1 MPAGYAPLPNPRSG
15 PDADR
20 ELEEAFDDHEDDEH
34 SANET
39 TRLTRG
45 YDVDSH
51 PLSADSHA
59 ASPAQASAAPSQPG
73 AYDFEREYEYDFPPP
88 GSPPSPSTFALP
100 NDWGNSN
107 GQLPATPARPEP
119 PRPSF
124 FRRAV
129 GVLLPQH
136 YARVPTEP
144 SAASRPV
151 GGGTDNDGVFA
162 NVMAKP
168 GRSVTI
174 TNENGEVIMVP
185 EEAQN
190 DLPPSYQEAQADA
203 VPPYWETTVMAPAI
217 MSVGGDMIVDDLPT
231 GSVIFFVST
240 AFVSYFFQFV
250 GFVLTYL
257 LHTTHA
263 AKYGSRA
270 GLGLTMIQYGF
281 SSRMRA
287 AQAVDG
293 EGGVGQDLILWNAT
307 TGLPE
312 VIHKTGPGQAMLP
325 NGTVIDISGADWD
338 MGSRDWMSFLL
349 IIMGWF
355 LLVASIIGFYRV
367 KRWEKS
373 IRQAANPPVSRS
385 TEQAQQDVETR
396 LNIERVF
403 GIYDYAEHAEPP
415 TPTTA
420 QLNEAEARLQRDLRE
435 AGLL

>member
-1 MPAGYAPLPNPRSG
+1 MPAGYAPLPNPRSE

-20 ELEEAFDDHEDDEH
+20 ELEDAFDDHEDDEH
-34 SANET
+34 SATET
-39 TRLTRG
+39 SHLTHG
-45 YDVDSH
+45 HYVDSH
-51 PLSADSHA
+51 PLAVDTTA
-59 ASPAQASAAPSQPG
+59 PSAATPTSRPG

-88 GSPPSPSTFALP
+88 GSPPSPSNFARP

-107 GQLPATPARPEP
+107 GELPVAPQRPEP

-124 FRRAV
+124 FRRVV
-129 GVLLPQH
+129 GALLPQH
-136 YARVPTEP
+136 YSRVPTEP
-144 SAASRPV
+144 NGASAPL
-151 GGGTDNDGVFA
+151 GGGLDNDGVFA

-168 GRSVTI
+168 GRSVAL

-185 EEAQN
+185 EDSQN
-190 DLPPSYQEAQADA
+190 ELPPSYQEAQADA
-203 VPPYWETTVMAPAI
+203 VPPYWETTVMAPAM
-217 MSVGGDMIVDDLPT
+217 MSIGGDMIVDDLPT
-231 GSVIFFVST
+231 GSVIFFIST

-263 AKYGSRA
+263 AKHGSRA

-287 AQAVDG
+287 AQEEGD
-293 EGGVGQDLILWNAT
+293 GGVGQDLILWNAT

-325 NGTVIDISGADWD
+325 NGTVIDISSAEWS

-373 IRQAANPPVSRS
+373 IRQAANPPAPSS
-385 TEQAQQDVETR
+385 SEQVLQDIETR
-396 LNIERVF
+396 RNIERVF
-403 GIYDYAEHAEPP
+403 GIYDYNEHAEPP
-415 TPTTA
+415 TPTTT
-420 QLNEAEARLQRDLRE
+420 QLNEAESRLQRDLRE